1 MADLKISAMTP
12 RTPATGIEILA
23 VSAAAASRS
32 ILVSDIVTFTVD
44 EIEGIIDEG
53 GVGLGALASVDGND
67 FIMMLENG
75 TTLKPTDIDNVAQHG
90 IDTMWGKDRDA
101 DPDNADI
108 MLLQDG
114 GTTEKTVTLAK
125 LAAYTL
131 ATNEASILDVTS
143 LDDGSGAFIA
153 ADYMLVTQGTTGKK
167 IQASDMSTLV
177 LGGLAAHVKATSA
190 VVTPADA
197 DEMYILQSDVGTKIT
212 LAQIKTYLGT
222 RIGGSGIAARLAQWD
237 DSDTLKAGP
246 MIGVA
251 ADGFTS
257 AGSDTVVPSTALVR
271 GEMNEIIN
279 DATDIGAAIVDADT
293 LLVDDG
299 GAGTQKKSTM
309 SRLYTYIFGKLPYI
323 SEEVDG
329 TLPAGNNSLTADKLV
344 VAKTTAA
351 AVDVITLANG
361 TELGKVLTI
370 FLDAVAGGSAVI
382 TPATAVSYT
391 KITVDTQ
398 YQIATL
404 QWQGAKVGWA
414 ILYTN
419 GEVE

>member
-1 MADLKISAMTP
+1 MADLKISAMT
-12 RTPATGIEILA
+12 AKGSADGSELIA
-23 VSAAAASRS
+23 VSDSATAKS
-32 ILVSDIVTFTVD
+32 ISVDNIVDFTVD
-44 EIEGIIDEG
+44 EIEGIA
-53 GVGLGALASVDGND
+53 ALASVDGND

-167 IQASDMSTLV
+167 IQAGDMSTLV

-222 RIGGSGIAARLAQWD
+222 TIGGSGTAARLAQWD
-237 DSDTLKAGP
+237 DFDTLKAGP
-246 MIGVA
+246 TIGVA

-309 SRLYTYIFGKLPYI
+309 SRLYTYTIETIIPPA
-323 SEEVDG
+323 VDG
-329 TLPAGNNSLTADKLV
+329 TLAAGANALTPTKLVYNKTAD
-344 VAKTTAA
+344 AA
-351 AVDVITLANG
+351 GEVITIADG
-361 TELGKVLTI
+361 TVLGQVLTI
-370 FLDAVAGGSAVI
+370 YLGTLGVGD
-382 TPATAVSYT
+382 TAVVTPT
-391 KITVDTQ
+391 KAVSWTSILLDTQ
-398 YQIATL
+398 YDIATL
-404 QWQGAKVGWA
+404 QWQGATVGWA

-419 GEVE
+419 AVIT